1 VIHIVNHVFCL
12 LTKTIRQLLMRQ
24 SLVDNTIP
32 QSDFRIS
39 SMHTIHLRD
48 PWQRQPAESGG
59 TRWTR
64 AFHRPT
70 GISERENVWLVIS
83 DSTVP
88 VWLGDQLLTAS
99 DPGQGGRYDI
109 TTLLGNFN
117 RLAIEVLEADVKRSF
132 EVWLEIG
139 VV

>member
-1 VIHIVNHVFCL
+1 
-12 LTKTIRQLLMRQ
+12 MRQ

-32 QSDFRIS
+32 KSEFRNP

-48 PWQRQPAESGG
+48 PWQRQPAESGC

-70 GISERENVWLVIS
+70 GISEQEKVWLVIS
-83 DSTVP
+83 DSTVQ

-109 TTLLGNFN
+109 TTLLENHN
-117 RLAIEVLEADVKRSF
+117 RLAIEVLEATDQRSF
-132 EVWLEIG
+132 EVCLEICER
-139 VV
+139 